1 MKGAI
6 QKINNNLLK
15 LLDEFGNFFEIAK
28 FRYDPENTTIANK
41 T

>member
-15 LLDEFGNFFEIAK
+15 LLDEFGIFFEIAK
-28 FRYDPENTTIANK
+28 LRYDPENMTIANI